1 MLDPVKMAQLLSEL
15 FSEEQEEDRPWWRWY
30 WDDDEEEK
38 RKIVGP
44 LYGQLT
50 FKAVPDTRKIIVISK
65 MPEAYRV
72 IQELIRELDKREMAE
87 VPRVVQIE
95 YADPEDLSERLNAIF
110 SQQGAAVK
118 IRLTRKSLTKTGM
131 ETVEEGEGEDEGDGG
146 SGAAGEYV
154 PPWTS
159 GAERP
164 DEMPISGVIGR
175 VRFIPDPRSKAI
187 LVLAPKEF
195 MDDIVKTIKALDK
208 PGMQVRVRATVIEIN
223 HSDSTSLGMQLADL
237 DALSGLDNAITMDAA
252 STFTEAYRHG
262 TVTLEMGVDVT
273 ALIDLLV
280 KETNAKILNQQTLW
294 MKDNEEADF
303 FKGET
308 VPFQTGGLLTPEGG
322 QATDV
327 EFQAVG
333 MTLRVRPN
341 ITHKRD
347 VDMNIDLTISQRT
360 GEEIADQP
368 VRSSM
373 NTTTTAIVR
382 DGQTIVL
389 GGILFQKDTVTER
402 KLALFGDLPLVGGL
416 FRHEST
422 IQSNTELI
430 VFITPEV
437 IGREDML
444 RETEKAEEKME
455 SMLEQFKGIEE
466 LAEPK
471 EVKAEE

>member
-1 MLDPVKMAQLLSEL
+1 
-15 FSEEQEEDRPWWRWY
+15 
-30 WDDDEEEK
+30 
-38 RKIVGP
+38 
-44 LYGQLT
+44 
-50 FKAVPDTRKIIVISK
+50 
-65 MPEAYRV
+65 
-72 IQELIRELDKREMAE
+72 MAE